1 MTIGLLQV
9 ISERY
14 KTSAPKE
21 NKTEAFLKIGYLM
34 NQRDQITNHYS
45 KWNISHI

>member
-1 MTIGLLQV
+1 MIDLLQV
-9 ISERY
+9 ISEQF

-21 NKTEAFLKIGYLM
+21 NKTEAFLKIGYLR
-34 NQRDQITNHYS
+34 NQRDQITKHYT